1 MYLFQDTSS
10 GDLYTLLVCFMYL
23 FQDMSSGDLYTLLVC
38 FMFCFRIQAQET
50 RKPCY
55 LICVFFQDTNSGSS

>member
-10 GDLYTLLVCFMYL
+10 GDLYALLVR
-23 FQDMSSGDLYTLLVC
+23 
-38 FMFCFRIQAQET
+38 FMFCFRIRAQET

-55 LICVFFQDTNSGSS
+55 LILVLF